1 MKLIHYLS
9 ENKIPIL
16 IFLIII
22 CQNPIWP
29 ILSFGIK
36 LSFGLVLLL
45 FIYKGKA
52 ISKYTSTT
60 SFVVSSLLMFL
71 AFIIVPLRVPGFM
84 YSNIIYYLCFLL
96 AFFLRDSDYRKA
108 LSYLSKYI
116 AIIII
121 ISLPAWLIH
130 MFVTPLP
137 VFGQIDFS
145 YFKGSDYM
153 MNNYLLFITNVNNIE
168 ESYRFYSMFDEPG
181 VLGTLSAFVL
191 FGNRYDF
198 RKWYNIVILVGS
210 LFTFSMAFFVVT
222 AVGYMYII
230 LRNGKVQY
238 FFRMLILGVGI
249 IFLLNT
255 YSEGFQNSVTH
266 RLNDYGVAGS
276 LNRRTKDIAEKK
288 FNDELW
294 SYDFFLGLGKERM
307 NQGLREGASWK
318 LFVLER
324 GFLALVVLVFC
335 YFLFVKKR
343 NLDFKF
349 FFLLFF
355 ASFTQRPLAFY
366 AWQILLFWCVIAQL
380 TLTYK
385 TNSDN
390 THPSIIR
397 RLKYLINP
405 PTWRNFLFLNN

>member
-1 MKLIHYLS
+1 
-9 ENKIPIL
+9 
-16 IFLIII
+16 
-22 CQNPIWP
+22 
-29 ILSFGIK
+29 
-36 LSFGLVLLL
+36 
-45 FIYKGKA
+45 
-52 ISKYTSTT
+52 
-60 SFVVSSLLMFL
+60 
-71 AFIIVPLRVPGFM
+71 
-84 YSNIIYYLCFLL
+84 
-96 AFFLRDSDYRKA
+96 
-108 LSYLSKYI
+108 
-116 AIIII
+116 
-121 ISLPAWLIH
+121 
-130 MFVTPLP
+130 
-137 VFGQIDFS
+137 
-145 YFKGSDYM
+145 
-153 MNNYLLFITNVNNIE
+153 
-168 ESYRFYSMFDEPG
+168 
-181 VLGTLSAFVL
+181 
-191 FGNRYDF
+191 
-198 RKWYNIVILVGS
+198 
-210 LFTFSMAFFVVT
+210 MAFFVVT

-343 NLDFKF
+343 NLDCKF

-385 TNSDN
+385 TNSAN

-405 PTWRNFLFLNN
+405 PTWRNFLFPNN